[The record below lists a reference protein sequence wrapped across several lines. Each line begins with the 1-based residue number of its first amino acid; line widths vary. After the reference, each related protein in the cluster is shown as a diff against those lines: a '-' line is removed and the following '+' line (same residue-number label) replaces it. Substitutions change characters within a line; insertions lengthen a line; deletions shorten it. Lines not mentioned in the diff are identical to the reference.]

1 MGQAPRAASEGTSC
15 RDDLQT
21 TNVFVLRFI
30 SFCHFVKLLWHS
42 TVCLTAHQS
51 ACFKVSMNKDY
62 DYVITSTVASPLV
75 FNLRQG
81 GAYSASYTGRAAP
94 TTVRLASPNC

>member
-30 SFCHFVKLLWHS
+30 SFCHFVKLFWHS
-42 TVCLTAHQS
+42 TVCLTA
-51 ACFKVSMNKDY
+51 
-62 DYVITSTVASPLV
+62 ASIGMLQCEHERGLSLC
-75 FNLRQG
+75 NYKSRCLRWYLTAQAIQG
-81 GAYSASYTGRAAP
+81 ELHRRPFGWQAP
-94 TTVRLASPNC
+94 TVKCIV